1 MNTNGKKGEMGMLSG
16 ISKLDLKRINRMQV
30 LRTVWESGPI
40 SRVDLSQV
48 LQITRASITQITNAM
63 IEEDLLVEI
72 GEAPYQNAQNN
83 KLPKGRRKILLDI
96 NANYRFVLGAV
107 ISEQEITVGLC
118 TMHMEILDKI
128 SMPCTDHTSRKEIQ
142 QFIISGAERMM
153 NNACLTR
160 DKVLGLGV
168 GVMPIMIG
176 RMRVYYKDGTLDFSD
191 LARALSVPQMPPVFC
206 GNAVWLLSLAN
217 ADLQREG
224 SPGQSQVYLHLGSHI
239 HISVL
244 RPEKAEDDYLTYSYL
259 TERMIVRPGGRQQ
272 DGYPAGSVRAQLS
285 VQAMQARIA
294 EVYSKERT
302 PFLYT
307 ATDGYIEHVTL
318 EQMYQAVSA
327 GDARCEAV
335 VREIMQDWSV
345 LLHNLVCCFQSR
357 KVVLHRFGLSE
368 RGFMQFRTYV
378 KEFVG
383 DDIADRI
390 VCSSVEDKTDFL
402 AGCSLVLMKNFYLC
416 GGVPETE
423 TPGGLKPRR

>member
-1 MNTNGKKGEMGMLSG
+1 MQSG

-30 LRTVWESGPI
+30 LRTVWEAGPI
-40 SRVDLSQV
+40 SRVDLSQM

-63 IEEDLLVEI
+63 IAEGLLVEI
-72 GEAPYQNAQNN
+72 GEAPYQQRMQE

-142 QFIISGAERMM
+142 QFIISAAERMM
-153 NNACLTR
+153 NNAALTK
-160 DKVLGLGV
+160 DDVLGLGV

-176 RMRVYYKDGTLDFSD
+176 RMRVYYKDGVLDFSD
-191 LARALSVPQMPPVFC
+191 LTRALSVPQMPQVFC

-217 ADLQREG
+217 ADLQR
-224 SPGQSQVYLHLGSHI
+224 SQVPGMNQVYIHLGSHI
-239 HISVL
+239 HISLL
-244 RPEKAEDDYLTYSYL
+244 RQEKSESDYLTYSYL
-259 TERMIVRPGGRQQ
+259 TERCIVRPGGRQQ

-294 EVYSKERT
+294 EIYSKERT
-302 PFLYT
+302 PFLYS

-318 EQMYQAVSA
+318 DQMYEAVSA
-327 GDARCEAV
+327 GDARCEEV

-345 LLHNLVCCFQSR
+345 LLHNLVCSFQSR
-357 KVVLHRFGLSE
+357 RVVLHHFGLSE
-368 RGFMQFRTYV
+368 RGFVQFKNYV
-378 KEFVG
+378 REFVG
-383 DDIADRI
+383 DDIAERI
-390 VCSSVEDKTDFL
+390 TLSQVEGKTDFL
-402 AGCSLVLMKNFYLC
+402 AGCALVLLKNFYLS
-416 GGVPETE
+416 GGASFTE
-423 TPGGLKPRR
+423 

>member
-1 MNTNGKKGEMGMLSG
+1 MLSG

-30 LRTVWESGPI
+30 LRTVWEAGPI
-40 SRVDLSQV
+40 SRVDLSQM

-63 IEEDLLVEI
+63 IDEGLLTEI
-72 GEAPYQNAQNN
+72 GEAPYQTE
-83 KLPKGRRKILLDI
+83 KDSRMPKGRRKILLDI
-96 NANYRFVLGAV
+96 NANYKFVLGAV
-107 ISEQEITVGLC
+107 IGEQEITVGLC

-153 NNACLTR
+153 SNSCLTR
-160 DKVLGLGV
+160 ENVLGLGV
-168 GVMPIMIG
+168 GVMPVMIG
-176 RMRVYYKDGTLDFSD
+176 RMRVYYKDGTLDFAD
-191 LARALSVPQMPPVFC
+191 LAKALSVPQMPPVFC

-224 SPGQSQVYLHLGSHI
+224 MTGQNQVYLHLGSHI

-244 RPEKAEDDYLTYSYL
+244 RPEKVENDYLTYSYL

-285 VQAMQARIA
+285 AQAMQARVA

-302 PFLYT
+302 PYLYS

-318 EQMYQAVSA
+318 EKMYEAVSA
-327 GDARCEAV
+327 GDVRCEAV
-335 VREIMQDWSV
+335 VRGIMQDWSV
-345 LLHNLVCCFQSR
+345 LLHNLVCSFQCQR
-357 KVVLHRFGLSE
+357 VVLHRFGLSE
-368 RGFMQFRTYV
+368 RGLQQFRTYV
-378 KEFVG
+378 REFVG
-383 DDIADRI
+383 EDIADRI
-390 VCSSVEDKTDFL
+390 VCSCVEDKTDFL

-416 GGVPETE
+416 GGIPETE
-423 TPGGLKPRR
+423 TPKNSRSRR

>member
-1 MNTNGKKGEMGMLSG
+1 MVSG

-30 LRTVWESGPI
+30 LRTVWEAGPI
-40 SRVDLSQV
+40 SRVDLSQM

-63 IEEDLLVEI
+63 IEEGLLMEI
-72 GEAPYQNAQNN
+72 GEAPYHNDKDS
-83 KLPKGRRKILLDI
+83 KLPKGRRKILIDI
-96 NANYRFVLGAV
+96 NANYKFVLGAV
-107 ISEQEITVGLC
+107 VSEQEITVGLC

-153 NNACLTR
+153 NNSCLTR
-160 DKVLGLGV
+160 EDVLGMGV
-168 GVMPIMIG
+168 GVMPVMIG
-176 RMRVYYKDGTLDFSD
+176 RMRMYYKDGMLDFSD

-224 SPGQSQVYLHLGSHI
+224 LTRQNQVYLHLGSHI

-244 RPEKAEDDYLTYSYL
+244 RPEKGEEDYLTYSYL

-285 VQAMQARIA
+285 TQAMQARIA

-302 PFLYT
+302 PYLYS

-318 EQMYQAVSA
+318 EKMYEAVQA
-327 GDARCEAV
+327 GDLRCEPV
-335 VREIMQDWSV
+335 VRGIMQDWSV
-345 LLHNLVCCFQSR
+345 LVHNLVCCFQSQ

-368 RGFMQFRTYV
+368 RGLMQFRAYV
-378 KEFVG
+378 REFVG
-383 DDIADRI
+383 EDIADRI

-402 AGCSLVLMKNFYLC
+402 GGCALVLLKNFYLC
-416 GGVPETE
+416 GGVPEMQ
-423 TPGGLKPRR
+423 TPNLARTRRS

>member
-1 MNTNGKKGEMGMLSG
+1 MLSG

-30 LRTVWESGPI
+30 LRTIWEAGPV
-40 SRVDLSQV
+40 SRVDLSQM

-63 IEEDLLVEI
+63 IAEGLLAEI
-72 GEAPYQNAQNN
+72 GEAPYQSEKDN

-96 NANYRFVLGAV
+96 NANYKFVLGAV

-118 TMHMEILDKI
+118 TMHMEILDKV

-153 NNACLTR
+153 NNACLKR
-160 DKVLGLGV
+160 ENVLGLGV

-224 SPGQSQVYLHLGSHI
+224 IPVQNQIYLHLGSHI

-244 RPEKAEDDYLTYSYL
+244 RPEKSESDYLTYSYL
-259 TERMIVRPGGRQQ
+259 TERVIVRPGGRQQ

-285 VQAMQARIA
+285 VQAMQARVA

-318 EQMYQAVSA
+318 DQIYQAVSA

-335 VREIMQDWSV
+335 MREIMQDWSV
-345 LLHNLVCCFQSR
+345 LLHNLVCCFQAQ
-357 KVVLHRFGLSE
+357 KVVLHGFGLSE
-368 RGFMQFRTYV
+368 KGFTQFRSYV
-378 KEFVG
+378 KEFAG
-383 DDIADRI
+383 DDVAERI
-390 VCSSVEDKTDFL
+390 VSSAVEDKTDFL

-416 GGVPETE
+416 GGIPEKK
-423 TPGGLKPRR
+423 TPGSRRLRETRL

>member
-1 MNTNGKKGEMGMLSG
+1 MLSG

-30 LRTVWESGPI
+30 LRTIWESGPI

-63 IEEDLLVEI
+63 IEEGLLVEI
-72 GEAPYQNAQNN
+72 GEAPYQSQQDN

-107 ISEQEITVGLC
+107 ISESELTVGLC
-118 TMHMEILDKI
+118 TMHMEILDKV
-128 SMPCTDHTSRKEIQ
+128 SMTCTDHTSRKEIQ
-142 QFIISGAERMM
+142 QFIIGGAEQMM
-153 NNACLTR
+153 MNACLTR
-160 DKVLGLGV
+160 DNILGLGV

-191 LARALSVPQMPPVFC
+191 LARSLSVPQMPPVFC

-217 ADLQREG
+217 ADLQRG
-224 SPGQSQVYLHLGSHI
+224 GLQNQNQVYLHLGSHI

-244 RPEKAEDDYLTYSYL
+244 KPEKAETDYLTYSYL

-302 PFLYT
+302 PFLYQ

-345 LLHNLVCCFQSR
+345 LLHNLVCCFQSQQ
-357 KVVLHRFGLSE
+357 VVLHRFGLSE
-368 RGFMQFRTYV
+368 RGFSQFRSYV

-383 DDIADRI
+383 DDVAERI

-402 AGCSLVLMKNFYLC
+402 AGCSLVLMKNFYLN
-416 GGVPETE
+416 GGVPAME
-423 TPGGLKPRR
+423 TPGGLRPRGMRS

>member
-1 MNTNGKKGEMGMLSG
+1 MQSG

-30 LRTVWESGPI
+30 LRTVWEAGPI
-40 SRVDLSQV
+40 SRVDLSQM

-63 IEEDLLVEI
+63 IAEGLLVEI
-72 GEAPYQNAQNN
+72 GEAPYQQRMQE

-118 TMHMEILDKI
+118 TMHMEILDKT

-142 QFIISGAERMM
+142 QFIISAAERMM
-153 NNACLTR
+153 NNAALTK
-160 DKVLGLGV
+160 DDVLGLGV

-176 RMRVYYKDGTLDFSD
+176 RMRVYYKDGVLDFSD
-191 LARALSVPQMPPVFC
+191 LTRALSVPQMPQVFC

-217 ADLQREG
+217 ADLQR
-224 SPGQSQVYLHLGSHI
+224 SQVPGMNQVYIHLGSHI
-239 HISVL
+239 HISLL
-244 RPEKAEDDYLTYSYL
+244 RQEKSESDYLTYSYL
-259 TERMIVRPGGRQQ
+259 TERCIVRPGGRQQ

-294 EVYSKERT
+294 EIYSKERT

-318 EQMYQAVSA
+318 DQMYEAVSA
-327 GDARCEAV
+327 GDARCEEV

-345 LLHNLVCCFQSR
+345 LLHNLVCSFQSR
-357 KVVLHRFGLSE
+357 RVVLHHFGLSE
-368 RGFMQFRTYV
+368 RGFVQFKNYV
-378 KEFVG
+378 REFVG
-383 DDIADRI
+383 DDIAERI
-390 VCSSVEDKTDFL
+390 TLSQVEDKTDFL
-402 AGCSLVLMKNFYLC
+402 AGCALVLLKNFYLS
-416 GGVPETE
+416 GGASFTE
-423 TPGGLKPRR
+423 

>member
-1 MNTNGKKGEMGMLSG
+1 MLSG

-30 LRTVWESGPI
+30 LRTVWEAGPI
-40 SRVDLSQV
+40 SRVDLSQM

-63 IEEDLLVEI
+63 IAEGILVEI
-72 GEAPYQNAQNN
+72 GEAPYQQKEQDN

-96 NANYRFVLGAV
+96 NANYKFILGAV

-142 QFIISGAERMM
+142 QFIITAAERVMS
-153 NNACLTR
+153 NACLKR
-160 DKVLGLGV
+160 EDVLGLGV

-176 RMRVYYKDGTLDFSD
+176 RMRVFYKDGQLDFSE
-191 LARALSVPQMPPVFC
+191 LTRALSVPQMPPVFC

-217 ADLQREG
+217 ADLQRG
-224 SPGQSQVYLHLGSHI
+224 GVPTTNQVYIHLGGHI

-244 RPEKAEDDYLTYSYL
+244 RPEKNESDYLTYSYM
-259 TERMIVRPGGRQQ
+259 TERCIIRPGGRQQ

-302 PFLYT
+302 PFLYS
-307 ATDGYIEHVTL
+307 ATDGYIEHITL

-345 LLHNLVCCFQSR
+345 LLHNLVCCFQSQR
-357 KVVLHRFGLSE
+357 VVLHHFGLSE
-368 RGFMQFRTYV
+368 RGFVQFRSYI
-378 KEFVG
+378 KEYAG
-383 DDIADRI
+383 DDIAERI
-390 VCSSVEDKTDFL
+390 VLSTVEDKTDFL
-402 AGCSLVLMKNFYLC
+402 AGCSLILMKNFYMS
-416 GGVPETE
+416 GGAPTGKQGTSAGRRG
-423 TPGGLKPRR
+423 TPVGRSHI